1 MVATI
6 AVGELRAL
14 LEQGA
19 PVTVLDVRPAS
30 ERAEW
35 AIPGSLHVDAYE
47 ALRRNDPT
55 ALADVALPGSAPIV
69 TVCGRGKTSRLA
81 AERLAARGLSP
92 PPPDGGVRA
101 RGRAGDNPGGPDAP
115 PAPALPAPR

>member
-1 MVATI
+1 MTAPTI
-6 AVGELRAL
+6 STERLREL

-47 ALRRNDPT
+47 ALRRNDQS
-55 ALADVALPGSAPIV
+55 ALADVALPAGTPVV

-81 AERLAARGLSP
+81 AEWLVARGLSARSLE
-92 PPPDGGVRA
+92 GGMRA
-101 RGRAGDNPGGPDAP
+101 WSLAWNTADVPVAAAGRV
-115 PAPALPAPR
+115 